1 VDDMFEDAYIKC
13 DMDLRGLKELK
24 EIGHWG
30 CGR

>member
-1 VDDMFEDAYIKC
+1 MFEDAYIKC
-13 DMDLRGLKELK
+13 DMDLRGLKNLS